1 MRIVAQDL
9 TYTYNAKS
17 PFASQA
23 LCGVTLT
30 IEEGEFFGII
40 GHTGSGKSTFVQHLN
55 ALIRLTGGSLKVGEY
70 DLADK
75 KCKFLEL
82 RSKVGMVFQY
92 PEYQLFA
99 ETVEKD
105 VMFGLKNFAKDMK
118 EEEMKA
124 AVREALEIVDL
135 NYAEIKDKSPFELS
149 GGQKRRVAIAG
160 VIVTKPEVLILDEP
174 AAGLD
179 PLGKKEVMQLLH
191 AIHGKW
197 CKTIV
202 IVSHDMDEISEN
214 CTRAAVFADGKVV
227 MEGKPHELFALK
239 GAGHRDRHGFFHRR
253 FYRQSSRAVSAF
265 QRGHMLNDVT
275 FGQFYPAKSFVHNMD
290 ARAKIVF
297 VIAYIVAIFLADNFI
312 ALGAVTLFLIF
323 VVLLSRVP
331 FGSVLRSVKMILF
344 LIVFTA
350 ILNLFFYSGESAYKP
365 LVDWWIITITQE
377 SLVNMAFLALRLFL
391 LVMGTSVL
399 TLTTTPV
406 SLTDGIESLLTPLKW
421 IRFPVHELALIM
433 SIALRFIPTLTDET
447 NRIISAQKARG
458 ANFETGGLIK
468 RAKATL
474 PILIPLLVSAFR
486 RAEDLGDAMDARCYS
501 GAKGRTKYKKLT
513 FTWRD
518 LLGLLVLGGLITG
531 IVFINLYFG
540 NEFAFLAW
548 FNK

>member
-1 MRIVAQDL
+1 
-9 TYTYNAKS
+9 
-17 PFASQA
+17 
-23 LCGVTLT
+23 
-30 IEEGEFFGII
+30 
-40 GHTGSGKSTFVQHLN
+40 
-55 ALIRLTGGSLKVGEY
+55 
-70 DLADK
+70 
-75 KCKFLEL
+75 
-82 RSKVGMVFQY
+82 
-92 PEYQLFA
+92 
-99 ETVEKD
+99 
-105 VMFGLKNFAKDMK
+105 
-118 EEEMKA
+118 
-124 AVREALEIVDL
+124 
-135 NYAEIKDKSPFELS
+135 
-149 GGQKRRVAIAG
+149 
-160 VIVTKPEVLILDEP
+160 
-174 AAGLD
+174 
-179 PLGKKEVMQLLH
+179 
-191 AIHGKW
+191 
-197 CKTIV
+197 
-202 IVSHDMDEISEN
+202 
-214 CTRAAVFADGKVV
+214 
-227 MEGKPHELFALK
+227 
-239 GAGHRDRHGFFHRR
+239 
-253 FYRQSSRAVSAF
+253 
-265 QRGHMLNDVT
+265 MLNDVT

-312 ALGAVTLFLIF
+312 ALVAVTLFLIF

-531 IVFINLYFG
+531 IVFINMYFG
-540 NEFAFLAW
+540 NEFAFLACL
-548 FNK
+548 NK